1 MPTVGAMNRDEKGSA
16 AVRVVMGYDG
26 SPEANAAVGVGALL
40 FPAAHGWI
48 SYLWVPPFASDKVRR
63 RLRARARDL
72 DELIAMIE
80 QEGECEAQRLVATGV
95 TLATNAGW
103 HAESL
108 LKRTWGGEGWR
119 IAQVAA
125 DVEADVVLVG
135 SRGLGGTRA
144 LLGSVSDLVVHYCP
158 MPMVVVPHPML
169 AGDLAALADGPV
181 VIGWD
186 GSTGA
191 ERACHAAMRLFPE
204 RDLILVS
211 VDDGPDATAL
221 PDLKDN
227 GRREVRHRSVKRSH
241 GFHARGV
248 AGALNTAASDAGAAV
263 IVVGS
268 RGRSAMREI
277 LLGSAAMATLHH
289 AERPV
294 MVVPDEWSPS

>member
-1 MPTVGAMNRDEKGSA
+1 MPTVGAMNRDEKDSA
-16 AVRVVMGYDG
+16 PVRVVTGYDG
-26 SPEANAAVGVGALL
+26 SPEANAAIEVGALL

-48 SYLWVPPFASDKVRR
+48 AYLWVPPFASDKVRR

-144 LLGSVSDLVVHYCP
+144 LLGERIRPGRALLSD
-158 MPMVVVPHPML
+158 
-169 AGDLAALADGPV
+169 ADG
-181 VIGWD
+181 G
-186 GSTGA
+186 
-191 ERACHAAMRLFPE
+191 RASS
-204 RDLILVS
+204 DV
-211 VDDGPDATAL
+211 
-221 PDLKDN
+221 
-227 GRREVRHRSVKRSH
+227 GRRL
-241 GFHARGV
+241 GGARGWTRCHR
-248 AGALNTAASDAGAAV
+248 L
-263 IVVGS
+263 
-268 RGRSAMREI
+268 GRLYR
-277 LLGSAAMATLHH
+277 
-289 AERPV
+289 R
-294 MVVPDEWSPS
+294 

>member
-1 MPTVGAMNRDEKGSA
+1 MPTVGAMNGDEQDSA
-16 AVRVVMGYDG
+16 PVRVVAGYDG
-26 SPEANAAVGVGALL
+26 SPAANAAIEAGALL
-40 FPAAHGWI
+40 FPAAHGRI
-48 SYLWVPPFASDKVRR
+48 VYLWAPPFASDKARR

-119 IAQVAA
+119 IAQIAA

-158 MPMVVVPHPML
+158 MPMVVVPHPTL
-169 AGDLAALADGPV
+169 AVDLAALADGPV
-181 VIGWD
+181 AIGWD

-204 RDLILVS
+204 RELVLVS
-211 VDDGPDATAL
+211 VDDGGDVAAL
-221 PDLKDN
+221 PDLGN
-227 GRREVRHRSVKRSH
+227 SGRREVRHHRVKRSH
-241 GFHARGV
+241 GFHVRGV
-248 AGALNTAASDAGAAV
+248 AEALGTAASDTGASV

-277 LLGSAAMATLHH
+277 LLGSVAMATLHR

-294 MVVPDEWSPS
+294 AVVPDEWSPR